1 MSIRSPLAA
10 LGALM
15 VLLQGIAAA
24 ALIPVSSQPELQRVL
39 VWMMVAVTS
48 VIAGV
53 VTVVVLWFTFK
64 NPGLPFNPK
73 DISPEAHLDLYG
85 SSSRV
90 PRTRKPISRGE
101 VTFEVSR
108 EEPANP

>member
-24 ALIPVSSQPELQRVL
+24 ALIPLESQPELQARL
-39 VWMMVAVTS
+39 VWMMIFVTGGLALVVA
-48 VIAGV
+48 I
-53 VTVVVLWFTFK
+53 VVLWFTFK
-64 NPGLPFNPK
+64 NPGLLFNPR
-73 DISPEAHLDLYG
+73 DINPEVHLDLYP

-90 PRTRKPISRGE
+90 PRTHKPVSRGE